1 MRNIRYNNINELKNN
16 VDKKKK
22 LINKNKSKNKNNEFK
37 GIETMQ
43 KIFKKNQLVIVS
55 LALML
60 ITAGYMNYNNSA
72 NEINMSLAELGD
84 AKLVGTN
91 VYSEVSS
98 ENVLNNEQ
106 DNNTFIENNQN
117 QDNNAENN
125 VANEETNEISTSI
138 ENHVIDE
145 TTQTNSD
152 IEKNEINN
160 TQVSNDNIDTKDYF
174 VQTRLDRDT
183 MYSQML
189 ETYQKI
195 LENEKVPNDQ
205 KGIAS
210 NEIKN
215 INARKSALSIAEN
228 LIKTKG
234 FDDVVILINDNSI
247 NVVVKQKDN
256 LKEEQVAQITNI
268 VSRELKAEIADI
280 HISVHK

>member
-1 MRNIRYNNINELKNN
+1 MRNTSYKNLNESKKNNNIKKNLIN
-16 VDKKKK
+16 DKKKK
-22 LINKNKSKNKNNEFK
+22 ESKKIEFK

-60 ITAGYMNYNNSA
+60 ITAGYMNYSNSA

-91 VYSEVSS
+91 VYSEVPSGNVSS
-98 ENVLNNEQ
+98 NEQ
-106 DNNTFIENNQN
+106 DSNQN
-117 QDNNAENN
+117 RDSNTENN
-125 VANEETNEISTSI
+125 VANGITNELSI
-138 ENHVIDE
+138 ENQVIGD
-145 TTQTNSD
+145 TTQTNSN
-152 IEKNEINN
+152 IEKNEIDN

-174 VQTRLDRDT
+174 VQTRLDRET

-195 LENEKVPNDQ
+195 LENEKVPSDQ

-215 INARKSALSIAEN
+215 INNKKSALSIAEN

-247 NVVVKQKDN
+247 NVVVKQKEN